1 MVNNGWFNDF
11 SAGIIERQQ
20 RTCLL
25 ILSPGRSFCIFSLK
39 AESIY
44 LSKDTF
50 FHIKSTGFFKVLF
63 LWSLHFMFLSLLF
76 VFALLKLSPLADEN
90 SLVSLSF
97 CPSSNRWCN
106 FQDGHPARK
115 DAGESRNIQTG
126 LAPQVGWPHL
136 SQCAWDF
143 HCEPC
148 LLGNPT
154 ASDKSGCL
162 VTLSY
167 WDQK

>member
-1 MVNNGWFNDF
+1 MPTHPESRKKLLHLFSKGRKYLFVKGDF
-11 SAGIIERQQ
+11 FSYQIHR
-20 RTCLL
+20 
-25 ILSPGRSFCIFSLK
+25 ILQSSFPL
-39 AESIY
+39 
-44 LSKDTF
+44 
-50 FHIKSTGFFKVLF
+50 
-63 LWSLHFMFLSLLF
+63 SLHFMFLSLLF